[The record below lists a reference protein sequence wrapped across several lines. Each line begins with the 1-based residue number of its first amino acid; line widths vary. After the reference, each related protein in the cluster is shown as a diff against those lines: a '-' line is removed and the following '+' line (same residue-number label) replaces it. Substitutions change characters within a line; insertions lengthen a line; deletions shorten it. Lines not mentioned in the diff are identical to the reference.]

1 MSDSN
6 LSISM
11 GTLYTT
17 ISFLLIGKSL
27 SSILITLEMWDTID
41 KKKTLRK
48 VAYVLSIPWIS
59 AKANLANGGKL
70 HFPTDSTSLRLY
82 PILELEKKIKKFQ
95 LVTVISNYIWNN
107 TSFILISLTWKYLF
121 SNVFLCYLYTILFF
135 RWNMQTW
142 ECDSKQGVKNESYKW

>member
-121 SNVFLCYLYTILFF
+121 SNGHKMFLVLFIEYF
-135 RWNMQTW
+135 QINISSLIKLQVTRN
-142 ECDSKQGVKNESYKW
+142 